1 VNLGHLWQ
9 RFAAAFAPG
18 RIFATKDDGPMPLVQ
33 MRTGPDELIEDVPL
47 ILHYGFAMR
56 PPADTLGFA
65 VFIGGNRN
73 QGVVVATNHPV
84 HRLKNLEPG
93 DAAIYDNRGRWIWL
107 KDGKIEI
114 QAAGDDVDVLGA
126 ANVKVVAATKVRIET
141 PLTELTGNLTVEG
154 SVTAQGTVTGT
165 TDVVANGKSLK
176 AHLHGGVTAG
186 GASTGPNV

>member
-1 VNLGHLWQ
+1 MNFSHIVSRIQ
-9 RFAAAFAPG
+9 AAFAPG
-18 RIFATKDDGPMPLVQ
+18 RIFTTKDDGPVQLVQ
-33 MRTGPDELIEDVPL
+33 LRTGPDELIDDVPL

-65 VFIGGNRN
+65 VFAGGNRN

-114 QAAGDDVDVLGA
+114 QAAGDDVEVLGA
-126 ANVKVVAATKVRIET
+126 ANVKIVAATKVHLET
-141 PLTELTGNLTVEG
+141 PLTELTGDLTVQG
-154 SVTAQGTVTGT
+154 NVTAQGIVTGT

-176 AHLHGGVTAG
+176 AHLHGGVTTG
-186 GASTGPNV
+186 SGSTGPNV